1 VQLIRTIANLHV
13 ALAGRADVT
22 LVPTMGNLHSGHLA
36 LVREARKRE
45 GFVVVSIFVNPLQF
59 APHEDFNN
67 YPRTLDR
74 DCELLDQEGCDLV
87 FAPSATEMY
96 PVPQEC
102 KVQPPAALADILEG
116 KFRPGFFIGVS
127 TVVLKLFGIVQPS
140 VAMFGKKDYQQLLI
154 VRNMTRQF
162 ALPIEI
168 VSVETIREPSGLALS
183 SRNGY
188 LNQSE
193 RAEAAQLHGCLQQ
206 VAKDVQFSESTLQT
220 IEETATN
227 SLVERGWRPDYISV
241 CRRLDLGVP
250 QPGDSA
256 VILGAAWL
264 GNTRLIDSLEI

>member
-1 VQLIRTIANLHV
+1 VQLIRTIADLRV
-13 ALAGRADVT
+13 ALAGRAGVA
-22 LVPTMGNLHSGHLA
+22 LVPTMGNLHAGHLA
-36 LVREARKRE
+36 LVREARRRK

-74 DCELLDQEGCDLV
+74 DCELLNQKGCDLV
-87 FAPSATEMY
+87 FAPSANEMY
-96 PVPQEC
+96 PVPQQC
-102 KVQPPAALADILEG
+102 QVHPPAALADILEG

-127 TVVLKLFGIVQPS
+127 TIVLKLFGIVQPS

-154 VRNMTRQF
+154 VRNMTQQL

-188 LNQSE
+188 LNQSQ
-193 RAEAAQLHGCLQQ
+193 RAEAAQLRGCLQK
-206 VAKDVQFSESTLQT
+206 VAKDVQFGRSTLQA
-220 IEETATN
+220 IEKTATD
-227 SLVERGWRPDYISV
+227 LLAERGWRPDYITV

-250 QPGDSA
+250 QPGNSA